1 MREYVRVSVCCTK
14 CPGFEPSEGQGRN
27 LLCYTRVCVCVC
39 VCDGSSASPAGC
51 TVAQQSTMVEPEH
64 RASAA
69 QRLGAQETL
78 GISTLDPG
86 HRPPIMPPGR
96 HVSIK
101 IRMLDDT
108 EEVFDVSV
116 SSDWLSV

>member
-1 MREYVRVSVCCTK
+1 MRDRDGTYFV
-14 CPGFEPSEGQGRN
+14 
-27 LLCYTRVCVCVC
+27 TRVYVCVC